1 MKAEKQFKVVERKI
15 FIDEVIERQ
24 KKGELVEAFGSGTAV
39 LVSSIKNIEFE
50 GVNYEVPYDK
60 DLNFGKIAYSLC
72 HKLLDI
78 Q

>member
-39 LVSSIKNIEFE
+39 LVSSIKNIEF
-50 GVNYEVPYDK
+50 
-60 DLNFGKIAYSLC
+60 
-72 HKLLDI
+72 
-78 Q
+78 